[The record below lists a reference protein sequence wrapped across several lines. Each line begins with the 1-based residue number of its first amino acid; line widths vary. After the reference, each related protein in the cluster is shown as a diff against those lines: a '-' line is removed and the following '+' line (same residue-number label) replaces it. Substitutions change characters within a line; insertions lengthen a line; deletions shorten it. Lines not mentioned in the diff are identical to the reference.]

1 MLKRSNLR
9 ENGDIQERLAVVEED
24 DDFLGRV
31 IQGLPA

>member
-9 ENGDIQERLAVVEED
+9 ENIDINERLATVEED

>member
-9 ENGDIQERLAVVEED
+9 ENNDIQERLATVEED

-31 IQGLPA
+31 I